1 MHSFTVMN
9 LTKKYFNFKV
19 LKSSLCL
26 ASLLFTSPFA
36 VRSVS
41 AMDMSDMSIN
51 VRESSK
57 VNLEDFEAVTNDPV
71 DFKNLSNFA
80 AAPFKLNT
88 ATGQVPVQARL
99 RIIVETPLTAK
110 KSELGDDFKAR
121 VLEDFY
127 LTGDYKK
134 LIVPKSS
141 WIRGKV
147 SDLKRPR
154 FLSKSGVL
162 EISLDSLVTPQ
173 GDYVPLDARL
183 TFVEGVVNKEG
194 LLDPQTGFSNKAMD
208 PTHALLSTKTGQ
220 VVSVATLG
228 LPVAGSLLGGSV
240 IALFSRGDSA
250 AIDKGQELQI
260 MITRNVD
267 IAL

>member
-1 MHSFTVMN
+1 MYLLFAQR
-9 LTKKYFNFKV
+9 
-19 LKSSLCL
+19 LCL
-26 ASLLFTSPFA
+26 VSLLVTSFPVLA
-36 VRSVS
+36 VSSRTVTN
-41 AMDMSDMSIN
+41 MSDMSIN
-51 VRESSK
+51 VKDSTK
-57 VNLEDFEAVTNDPV
+57 VNLEDFEVVTNDPV
-71 DFKNLSNFA
+71 DFKNLSDFA

-88 ATGQVPVQARL
+88 ATGQIPVQARL
-99 RIIVETPLTAK
+99 RITVETPLSAK
-110 KSELGDDFKAR
+110 KSTLGDDFKAR

-127 LTGDYKK
+127 LTGDYRK
-134 LIVPKSS
+134 LIVPKAS

-147 SDLKRPR
+147 SDIKRPR

-183 TFVEGVVNKEG
+183 TFVEGVVNKDG
-194 LLDPQTGFSNKAMD
+194 LLDPQTGFSDKAME
-208 PTHALLSTKTGQ
+208 PTQALLSTKTGQ

-250 AIDKGQELQI
+250 MIDKGQELQI
-260 MITRNVD
+260 VITRNVD
-267 IAL
+267 VAL

>member
-1 MHSFTVMN
+1 M
-9 LTKKYFNFKV
+9 
-19 LKSSLCL
+19 LKSSRVFFLAL
-26 ASLLFTSPFA
+26 SIFSASLNPLLVNA
-36 VRSVS
+36 E
-41 AMDMSDMSIN
+41 AIIDMSDMS
-51 VRESSK
+51 VKVKDAAK
-57 VNLEDFEAVTNDPV
+57 VNLDDFEAVTNEPV
-71 DFKNLSNFA
+71 EFNNLSDFA

-88 ATGQVPVQARL
+88 ATGQIPVQARL

-110 KSELGDDFKAR
+110 KSNLGDDFQAR

-147 SDLKRPR
+147 SDIKRPR
-154 FLSKSGVL
+154 FLSKSGIL

-183 TFVEGVVNKEG
+183 TFVEGIVNKEG
-194 LLDPQTGFSNKAMD
+194 LLDPQTGFSDKAIE
-208 PTHALLSTKTGQ
+208 PTQSLLSTKTGK

-240 IALFSRGDSA
+240 IALFSKGDSA
-250 AIDKGQELQI
+250 SIDKGQELQI

-267 IAL
+267 LAL